1 MLHIIGLLLKILGII
16 LAVIVGII
24 VLLVCIVLF
33 VPVRYEISAE
43 FPGKLEDVSA
53 KVRFSW
59 LLRLVAGE
67 AGYVKQE
74 FYWKMRAAWFTFSDD
89 EEKSSESVKEEVED
103 EIKDVAE
110 AVEEKVEEAIEKP
123 RTIEKKTDEPQQKVE
138 KSDSAKKEE
147 PQQDQPPKEKTAKK
161 EPEKEDSVKE
171 DSKKEKVSFFQKIKN
186 KIKAFWEKIKY
197 TFSQICDKIKNVS
210 EIKDKITDFLTD
222 EPHKQAFRKAKK
234 EIKWIISFLKPKKF
248 KLNLHYGFEDPYQT
262 GQVLAVLSMIYPF
275 VGDNMSVQPDF
286 ENQIMEGELY
296 IKGKLRM
303 IYPAIYLIKL
313 ILDKN
318 VRTTFIDVKNFKLK

>member
-16 LAVIVGII
+16 LAVIIGII

-74 FYWKMRAAWFTFSDD
+74 FYWKMRAAWFTFSED
-89 EEKSSESVKEEVED
+89 EEKSAESVKEEVEV
-103 EIKDVAE
+103 EIKDVAD
-110 AVEEKVEEAIEKP
+110 AVEEKVE
-123 RTIEKKTDEPQQKVE
+123 EPQQKVE
-138 KSDSAKKEE
+138 KSDSTKKDE
-147 PQQDQPPKEKTAKK
+147 PQQGQPQKEKTAKK
-161 EPEKEDSVKE
+161 EPEKE

-210 EIKDKITDFLTD
+210 EIKDKIADFLSD
-222 EPHKQAFRKAKK
+222 EPHKRAFRKAKK
-234 EIKWIISFLKPKKF
+234 EIKWIIRFLKPKKF

>member
-16 LAVIVGII
+16 LAVIIGII

-74 FYWKMRAAWFTFSDD
+74 FYWKMRAAWFTFSED
-89 EEKSSESVKEEVED
+89 EEKSAESVKEEVEV
-103 EIKDVAE
+103 EIKDVAD
-110 AVEEKVEEAIEKP
+110 AVEEKVE
-123 RTIEKKTDEPQQKVE
+123 EPQQKVE
-138 KSDSAKKEE
+138 KSDSTKKDE
-147 PQQDQPPKEKTAKK
+147 PQQGQPQKEKTAKK
-161 EPEKEDSVKE
+161 EPEKE

-210 EIKDKITDFLTD
+210 EIKDKIADFLSD

-234 EIKWIISFLKPKKF
+234 EIKWIIRFLKPKKF